1 MQTKGRHFRSGHSG
15 VIAVPIQTSSA
26 LQCREHRGAAVET
39 KLDAAERRVKG
50 LEDIIVTQAEQL
62 HKAIRNNR
70 PGAGAC
76 VSACKEQEEARLL
89 EVCAEMEGL
98 KEKLR
103 ILTERDCGC
112 VGCLDAPATN
122 VMIPC
127 GHLLYC
133 DKCAPKS
140 RTEFGDVCTVCD
152 APAKQFKI
160 YPM

>member
-1 MQTKGRHFRSGHSG
+1 MRITGSHYRSGHSG
-15 VIAVPIQTSSA
+15 VIAIPIQTSSTP
-26 LQCREHRGAAVET
+26 QCRERKAVAVET
-39 KLDAAERRVKG
+39 KLEAAERRVKG

-62 HKAIRNNR
+62 HKAIRNR

-76 VSACKEQEEARLL
+76 VSAHKQREDARFL
-89 EVCAEMEGL
+89 EVRAEVEGL

-103 ILTERDCGC
+103 RLTDRACGC

-133 DKCAPKS
+133 DICAPKS
-140 RTEFGDVCTVCD
+140 RAEFGDVCTVCN

>member
-1 MQTKGRHFRSGHSG
+1 MRLNGNHYRSRHSG
-15 VIAVPIQTSSA
+15 VIAIPIQTGST
-26 LQCREHRGAAVET
+26 LQCREHRAVAVET
-39 KLDAAERRVKG
+39 KLEAAEMRVKG
-50 LEDIIVTQAEQL
+50 LEEIIVTQAEQL
-62 HKAIRNNR
+62 HRAIRNNR
-70 PGAGAC
+70 PEAGAC
-76 VSACKEQEEARLL
+76 VSAHKQREDTRLL
-89 EVCAEMEGL
+89 EVRAEMEGL

-103 ILTERDCGC
+103 VLTDRDCGC

-133 DKCAPKS
+133 DRCAPKS
-140 RTEFGDVCTVCD
+140 RAEFGDVCTVCN